1 MIVEFAL
8 NTDVCERLNCSFSE
22 LFTMDF
28 WFFEFIR
35 TKMKEHPKREAKVVE
50 NMLKDMEK

>member
-35 TKMKEHPKREAKVVE
+35 TKMRENPKREAKVVE

>member
-35 TKMKEHPKREAKVVE
+35 TKMKENPKREAKVVE